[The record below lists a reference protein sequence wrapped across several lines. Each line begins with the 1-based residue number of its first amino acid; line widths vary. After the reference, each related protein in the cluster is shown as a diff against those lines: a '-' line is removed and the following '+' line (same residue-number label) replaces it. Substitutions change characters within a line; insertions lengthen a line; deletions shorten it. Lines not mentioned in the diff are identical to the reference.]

1 MKRNSPWYHIMIVQI
16 PSVKSIR
23 HWTWCAACWPGI
35 KMVENIEKNAC
46 FFTPEGILEGYTHHS
61 DNVGT
66 GEDRM
71 GEGWWSFH

>member
-1 MKRNSPWYHIMIVQI
+1 
-16 PSVKSIR
+16 
-23 HWTWCAACWPGI
+23 
-35 KMVENIEKNAC
+35 MVENIEKNAC

-71 GEGWWSFH
+71 GEGW